1 MAKETAN
8 NGNGWICLH
17 RAILDWQHWGE
28 PNVVVVFLT
37 LLLHANTKRKWWQG
51 IRCERGETLVTIDTL
66 RDETKLSK
74 PTIIRILRLLE
85 DSGEITRLRIDQKH
99 TKTTIKKYS
108 QYQDINAIS
117 SKVVLPQTLPQTLPK
132 QQLNNNNNIVDVE
145 YNAHART
152 REAVVN
158 DFFAGGISVESF
170 CLNNHVTV
178 EQCRGIAEA
187 VVTEWEL
194 TGELTA
200 HATLSD
206 ERKHLIAQMR
216 IKADALRAKGQL
228 LSEPFEV
235 RRKRFIAECKELI
248 AQGFAKAEVADFFAY
263 YSQKEQGG
271 ERMLFETYK
280 GWNTQTRFLL
290 RKSKT
295 S

>member
-37 LLLHANTKRKWWQG
+37 LLLHANTRRKWWQG

-108 QYQDINAIS
+108 QYQDISAIS
-117 SKVVLPQTLPQTLPK
+117 GKAVLPQTLPQTLPK
-132 QQLNNNNNIVDVE
+132 QQLNNNNNNIVVD
-145 YNAHART
+145 NNCART
-152 REAVVN
+152 HEEIADDMFKSQITIERFCMNE
-158 DFFAGGISVESF
+158 GI
-170 CLNNHVTV
+170 TV
-178 EQCRGIAEA
+178 EQCRKLADE
-187 VVTEWEL
+187 VLVEWSL
-194 TGELTA
+194 VGETHKSEKETKRHLLDHIRKKA
-200 HATLSD
+200 QALNVQRATIE
-206 ERKHLIAQMR
+206 ERK
-216 IKADALRAKGQL
+216 AK
-228 LSEPFEV
+228 
-235 RRKRFIAECKELI
+235 FIAECRELI
-248 AQGFAKAEVADFFAY
+248 EQGFNRGEVAEFAKY
-263 YSQKEQGG
+263 YSQPTADG
-271 ERMLFETYK
+271 RLLFETYK
-280 GWNTQTRFLL
+280 GWNTLTRFQINQK
-290 RKSKT
+290 RKS